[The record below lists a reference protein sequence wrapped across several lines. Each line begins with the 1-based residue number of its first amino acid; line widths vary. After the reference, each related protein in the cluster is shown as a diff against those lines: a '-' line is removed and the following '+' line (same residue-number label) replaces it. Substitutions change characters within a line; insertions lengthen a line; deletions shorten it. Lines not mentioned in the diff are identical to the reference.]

1 MRSYEGFSVSGGHR
15 KQKGCQTIFIFCL
28 AVSARVSSSR
38 PTGQLFWLTS
48 YLAFS
53 KIFGPA
59 KDSVWVL
66 QKGILDIAPA
76 KGVGQDATQAKS
88 HEGAEAQSEKAS
100 WPERC
105 GEE

>member
-1 MRSYEGFSVSGGHR
+1 M
-15 KQKGCQTIFIFCL
+15 
-28 AVSARVSSSR
+28 RVSQFQVVIGNKKAVKLFSFFVLLSL
-38 PTGQLFWLTS
+38 PGLAAAGLLGSFFWLTS